1 MITYNLTTFNGKEV
15 VDYSPETGIERLDV
29 VYRLRLTYDL
39 QDQNVKLTDWI
50 DQVAACSNASEIKEL
65 IIGIWDFEGGTSEEV
80 IQTLANHRDK
90 FTSLQALMIGDITY
104 EENEISWITQS
115 DMEPVLKAYPY
126 LRHLQVRGGNDLR
139 FSNLQ
144 HENLQK
150 LIVESGG
157 LGPDTIQDVIDS
169 KLPNL
174 EHLELWFGSKYY
186 GFESTIDDIE
196 TLMNKSKFPQLN
208 YLGLKNCEIVDDIAK
223 ELKKR
228 SVMDRIEV
236 LDLSM
241 GILTDKGA
249 EDLFENNDIHRLKLL
264 DVHYHYLSEDWM
276 KKLQSLNI
284 EVNVSDQQKAETE
297 EDRYVA
303 VSE

>member
-1 MITYNLTTFNGKEV
+1 MITANLTSFNGKEV
-15 VDYSPETGIERLDV
+15 LEYSPETGIERLDV

-50 DQVAACSNASEIKEL
+50 DQVAASPQASELKEL
-65 IIGIWDFEGGTSEEV
+65 ILGIWDFEGGSSEEV
-80 IQTLANHRDK
+80 IQTLVGHCDK

-104 EENEISWITQS
+104 EENEISWISQS
-115 DMEPVLKAYPY
+115 DMEPLLKAYPY

-150 LIVESGG
+150 LIVETGG
-157 LGPDTIQDVIDS
+157 LGPDTLQDIVNS

-174 EHLELWFGSKYY
+174 EHLELWLGSSYY

-208 YLGLKNCEIVDDIAK
+208 YLGLRNCEIVDEIAK
-223 ELKKR
+223 ELKRR
-228 SVMDRIEV
+228 STLDRIEV

-249 EDLFENNDIHRLKLL
+249 EDLFENDQIQRLKRL
-264 DVHYHYLSEDWM
+264 DLHYHYLSDSWM
-276 KKLQSLNI
+276 KKLQTLNI
-284 EVNVSDQQKAETE
+284 EVDVSDKQTAETE